1 MEVNQNLNESAI
13 RALIEW
19 GNPNWIKPNLKL
31 DLNGEWSK
39 TGMTFIIDR
48 LQCKLWQWYPV
59 DGQILASREKQWLE
73 MANLWWGAEIEE
85 LGPIS
90 EDEERKSRQSEVAKV
105 AVDQEWIKARELARK
120 SGK

>member
-1 MEVNQNLNESAI
+1 MEND
-13 RALIEW
+13 
-19 GNPNWIKPNLKL
+19 LKRVWPL
-31 DLNGEWSK
+31 SS
-39 TGMTFIIDR
+39 IDFNVSFDNDI
-48 LQCKLWQWYPV
+48 QWMVRFWPV
-59 DGQILASREKQWLE
+59 DEKQWLE